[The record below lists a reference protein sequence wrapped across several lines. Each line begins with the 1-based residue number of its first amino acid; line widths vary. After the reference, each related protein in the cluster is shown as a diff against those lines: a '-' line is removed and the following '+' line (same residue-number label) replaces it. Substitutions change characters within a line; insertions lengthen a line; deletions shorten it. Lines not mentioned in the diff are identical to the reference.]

1 MGKSKVYLH
10 PLAGEPFGI
19 AVAEAMAAGLIPIV
33 PHVGGNSEFI
43 PEGYH
48 NGTLEQAAEIV
59 RNVLFSYFNNS
70 YNTDIGYKMA
80 ITISNI
86 ANITEH
92 ETRLNLSNLVVSLP
106 IEYTPHPVLYYPD
119 S

>member
-1 MGKSKVYLH
+1 
-10 PLAGEPFGI
+10 
-19 AVAEAMAAGLIPIV
+19 MAAGLIPIV
-33 PHVGGNSEFI
+33 PHVGGNSEFV
-43 PEGYH
+43 PERYH
-48 NGTLEQAAEIV
+48 YGTLEQAAEIV

-106 IEYTPHPVLYYPD
+106 IEYTPHPVLYYLD
-119 S
+119 CRSSFSTLTSKSFILKFSILLF